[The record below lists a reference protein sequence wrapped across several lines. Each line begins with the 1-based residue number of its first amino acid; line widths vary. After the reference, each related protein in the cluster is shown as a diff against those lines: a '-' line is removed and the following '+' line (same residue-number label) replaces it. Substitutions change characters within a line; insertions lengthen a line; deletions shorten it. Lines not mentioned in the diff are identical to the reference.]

1 MASLGSRLD
10 FAKLLDQR
18 HRLLQVHTALPAL
31 SLIPERMV
39 LREAV
44 SQPFELQL
52 QCLSTSAHFEL
63 KRLIGEQMSLS
74 LLQADGRCAPWH
86 GYVLA
91 AAQLGA
97 DGGLAR
103 YALTMRPWLS
113 TLAFRRNSRV
123 FHDQTALQI
132 MEAIFA
138 EHQPQANWRV
148 EVTETLRVRS
158 LCTQYRESDLDFVQR
173 LLAEEG
179 LSYHFEHLDEQAAAD
194 AGAAHKA
201 KHALVITDRLAE
213 RAQLGA
219 VRFTRQHA
227 TANLDGQRDSITAFM
242 GQRQLTANAVSQ
254 GAWDYKRLAGV
265 TAEDASTLDLGELPT
280 LQVYDGSGAYR
291 YEDPEHAERAA
302 ALALAALELDIKR
315 FEGQGSARHFTAG
328 SRFELIDHPL
338 YGANSRSLNDSE
350 ADPAPGRPKPDHPP
364 RGAATREAAERGG
377 LHVASHQRA
386 TQAEHN
392 AFTLLAVE
400 HHCANN
406 LGADLATLLGNTEIE
421 RGTYK
426 NHFYCVPAA
435 AAVVPR
441 HIRKPT
447 AFGTQ
452 SAVVVGLS
460 KEPVETER
468 DHRIKVRFAWADASL
483 GASGEGN
490 GDAPPPGRPKV
501 EPPPRGAATRAAAER
516 GGDFPANAPG
526 TWVRVAAP
534 WAGAN
539 WGATL
544 VPRIGAEVAVAF
556 IEGDIDRPVVVGG
569 LYNGQDA
576 PPFAAGVDSGVNHS
590 GVLSGWHTHSL
601 DQSGFNQ
608 WVMDDASGQLRMRLA
623 CSYTVAE
630 VGLGH
635 LIAQNPASAQRGN
648 WRGSGF
654 EAGTQGWGVL
664 RAAQGLL
671 LSTSA
676 RAATY
681 GSAQSTQ
688 LDASEAVAQLKGARD
703 LGQRLSDA
711 AAHSGAQALFTFD
724 NRHGGA
730 ASVQQLTDQID
741 PKAQGALGGSLNG
754 QNAVFDPA
762 GGRDGSTPVHPF
774 AQPVAVLDTP
784 SSLVL
789 ASDGP
794 VAQYAGEHLS
804 QVAQGDVQISA
815 AHTAAQVSGQ
825 TTSLFTHAGGLQM
838 KAANG
843 PVSLRAHTDALQLL
857 AHKDI
862 QILSVGS
869 EITVSAN
876 SKIEL
881 IGADSGITL
890 EGGDITFTTPG
901 TWNAKGG
908 FKELTG
914 GGCAEVAF
922 PALPTGLQQAKNW
935 IEINHRDPENLPMA
949 GQKYKIFFEGGAVVS
964 GALDAHGHARHEN
977 VPAKALRVEYE
988 ARQPDQDKSPQ
999 PMSAL
1004 LREVQKKLA

>member
-1 MASLGSRLD
+1 MRADTLTSAPALVASLTSNPLAALSSRLD
-10 FAKLLDQR
+10 FAQLLDQR

-44 SQPFELQL
+44 SQPFELEL

-63 KRLIGEQMSLS
+63 KQLIGEQISLS
-74 LLQADGRCAPWH
+74 LLQSDGQYLPWH
-86 GYVLA
+86 GYVFA

-113 TLAFRRNSRV
+113 QLGQRRNSRV
-123 FHDQTALQI
+123 FHDQTALQVI
-132 MEAIFA
+132 EAVLA
-138 EHQPQANWRV
+138 DHQPQAHWRL

-179 LSYHFEHLDEQAAAD
+179 LSYHFEHLDGQAAAD
-194 AGAAHKA
+194 ADAAQHA
-201 KHALVITDRLAE
+201 KHVMVIADRLAE
-213 RAQLGA
+213 RAALGT
-219 VRFTRQHA
+219 VRFASQHA
-227 TANLDGQRDSITAFM
+227 TANLGGQKDSITAFM
-242 GQRQLTANAVSQ
+242 GQRQLTASAVALA
-254 GAWDYKRLAGV
+254 AWDYKRLAGV
-265 TAEDASTLDLGELPT
+265 SAEDASVLALGELPA

-291 YEDPEHAERAA
+291 FEHPEHAQRAA

-315 FEGQGSARHFTAG
+315 FEGQGSARHFKAG
-328 SRFELIDHPL
+328 CRFELIDHPL
-338 YGANSRSLNDSE
+338 YGANRSAFNYS
-350 ADPAPGRPKPDHPP
+350 
-364 RGAATREAAERGG
+364 GA
-377 LHVASHQRA
+377 LLASHQRA
-386 TQAEHN
+386 TQSEHN

-406 LGADLATLLGNTEIE
+406 LGADLAALLGNTDIE
-421 RGTYK
+421 HGTYK
-426 NHFYCVPAA
+426 NHFHCVPAA

-441 HIRKPT
+441 QIRKPT
-447 AFGTQ
+447 AFGAQ
-452 SAVVVGLS
+452 SATVVGLS
-460 KEPVETER
+460 EEQLETER
-468 DHRIKVRFAWADASL
+468 DHRIKVRFAWQDASQ
-483 GASGEGN
+483 GASGEGS
-490 GDAPPPGRPKV
+490 
-501 EPPPRGAATRAAAER
+501 
-516 GGDFPANAPG
+516 GDFPASAPG

-539 WGATL
+539 WGAAL
-544 VPRIGAEVAVAF
+544 VPRIGAEVAVEF
-556 IEGDIDRPVVVGG
+556 IAGDIDRPMVVGG

-576 PPFAAGVDSGVNHS
+576 PPFAAGIDSGVNHS
-590 GVLSGWHTHSL
+590 GVISGWHTHSL
-601 DQSGFNQ
+601 DHSGFNQ
-608 WVMDDASGQLRMRLA
+608 WVMDDATGQMRMRLA
-623 CSYTVAE
+623 CSYSAAE

-635 LIAQNPASAQRGN
+635 LIAQNPASAQRGG

-654 EAGTQGWGVL
+654 EAGTQGWSVL

-671 LSTSA
+671 VSTSG

-711 AAHSGAQALFTFD
+711 ATHSGAQALHSHD
-724 NRHGGA
+724 GG

-741 PKAQGALGGSLNG
+741 PAAQGKLSGNLNAH
-754 QNAVFDPA
+754 NAVFDPA
-762 GGRDGSTPVHPF
+762 GNRDGSTPVQQF

-784 SSLVL
+784 SSLSL

-794 VAQYAGEHLS
+794 IAQYAGEHSS
-804 QVAQGDVQISA
+804 QIAQGDVQVSA

-843 PVSLRAHTDALQLL
+843 PVSLRAHTDTLQLL
-857 AHKDI
+857 ANKDI
-862 QILSVGS
+862 QILSVNS
-869 EITVSAN
+869 EITVSAQ

-890 EGGDITFTTPG
+890 EGGNITFTTPG
-901 TWNAKGG
+901 TWNAKGSL
-908 FKELTG
+908 KELVG
-914 GGCAEVAF
+914 GASGSA
-922 PALPTGLQQAKNW
+922 PRLALPEFLLSSRPKKVLQIYWSFGPEFRELGSESRHYTDLNIHVRTENYSEGEA
-935 IEINHRDPENLPMA
+935 IEVTIRSDICEQVCENE
-949 GQKYKIFFEGGAVVS
+949 KI
-964 GALDAHGHARHEN
+964 
-977 VPAKALRVEYE
+977 LRVTGNVG
-988 ARQPDQDKSPQ
+988 ADGIAIISNVFHGKSVYLDWRGQ
-999 PMSAL
+999 
-1004 LREVQKKLA
+1004 

>member
-1 MASLGSRLD
+1 MRADTITGAPALVALTASDPLAALTSRLD
-10 FAKLLDQR
+10 FAQLLDQR

-63 KRLIGEQMSLS
+63 KQLIGEQISLS
-74 LLQADGRCAPWH
+74 LLQSDGQYVPWH
-86 GYVLA
+86 GYVFA

-113 TLAFRRNSRV
+113 TLAQRRNSRV
-123 FHDQTALQI
+123 FHDQTALQVI
-132 MEAIFA
+132 EAVLTD
-138 EHQPQANWRV
+138 HQPQAHWRV
-148 EVTETLRVRS
+148 EVTETLRLRS

-179 LSYHFEHLDEQAAAD
+179 LAYHFEHLNGQAAAD
-194 AGAAHKA
+194 ADAAQ
-201 KHALVITDRLAE
+201 HARHVLVITDRLAE
-213 RAQLGA
+213 RASLGP
-219 VRFTRQHA
+219 VRFTTQHA
-227 TANLDGQRDSITAFM
+227 TANLGGQKDSITAFM
-242 GQRQLTANAVSQ
+242 GQRQLTANAVAL

-265 TAEDASTLDLGELPT
+265 TAEDSSTLSLGELPA

-291 YEDPEHAERAA
+291 FEHPEHAQRAA

-315 FEGQGSARHFTAG
+315 FEGQGSARHFKAG

-338 YGANSRSLNDSE
+338 YGANRSAFNYSGALLASR
-350 ADPAPGRPKPDHPP
+350 
-364 RGAATREAAERGG
+364 
-377 LHVASHQRA
+377 QRA
-386 TQAEHN
+386 TQSEHN

-406 LGADLATLLGNTEIE
+406 LGADLAALLGNTDIE
-421 RGTYK
+421 HGTYK
-426 NHFYCVPAA
+426 NHFHCAPAA
-435 AAVVPR
+435 APVVPR

-447 AFGTQ
+447 ALGAQ
-452 SAVVVGLS
+452 SATVVGLS
-460 KEPVETER
+460 DEPVETER
-468 DHRIKVRFAWADASL
+468 NHRIKVRFAWQDASL
-483 GASGEGN
+483 GASGGGEG
-490 GDAPPPGRPKV
+490 R
-501 EPPPRGAATRAAAER
+501 
-516 GGDFPANAPG
+516 GDFPTNAPG

-539 WGATL
+539 WGAAL
-544 VPRIGAEVAVAF
+544 VPRIGAEVAVEF
-556 IEGDIDRPVVVGG
+556 VEGDIDRPVVVGG
-569 LYNGQDA
+569 LYNGVDA

-590 GVLSGWHTHSL
+590 GVISGWHTHSL

-608 WVMDDASGQLRMRLA
+608 WVMDDATGQLRMRLA
-623 CSYTVAE
+623 CSYTAAE

-635 LIAQNPASAQRGN
+635 LIAQNPASAQRGG

-654 EAGTQGWGVL
+654 EAGTQGWSVL

-671 LSTSA
+671 VSTSTKA
-676 RAATY
+676 GTY

-711 AAHSGAQALFTFD
+711 ATHSGAHALHSHD
-724 NRHGGA
+724 SG

-741 PKAQGALGGSLNG
+741 PKVQGKLSGSLNG
-754 QNAVFDPA
+754 QNAVFDPT
-762 GGRDGSTPVHPF
+762 GERDGSTPVHQF
-774 AQPVAVLDTP
+774 AQPVVVLDTP
-784 SSLVL
+784 SSLLL
-789 ASDGP
+789 ASDGAI
-794 VAQYAGEHLS
+794 AQYAGEHLS
-804 QVAQGDVQISA
+804 QVAQGDVQVSA

-857 AHKDI
+857 ANKDI
-862 QILSVGS
+862 QILSVNS
-869 EITVSAN
+869 EITVSAQ

-890 EGGDITFTTPG
+890 EGGNITFTTPG
-901 TWNAKGG
+901 TWNAKGSL
-908 FKELTG
+908 KELTG
-914 GGCAEVAF
+914 GGSGSAPRPTLPDSRVKLFDQAF
-922 PALPTGLQQAKNW
+922 VLKNQKTGELLANYPYRIKRADGSWETGVTDDKGQTHL
-935 IEINHRDPENLPMA
+935 IIGSDPENISIEVL
-949 GQKYKIFFEGGAVVS
+949 EG
-964 GALDAHGHARHEN
+964 
-977 VPAKALRVEYE
+977 
-988 ARQPDQDKSPQ
+988 
-999 PMSAL
+999 
-1004 LREVQKKLA
+1004 

>member
-1 MASLGSRLD
+1 MSALANETPSLSSTLSSSIMAPLTSRLD
-10 FAKLLDQR
+10 FAQLLDQR
-18 HRLLQVHTALPAL
+18 HRLLQVHTALPSL

-63 KRLIGEQMSLS
+63 KQLIGEQISLS
-74 LLQADGRCAPWH
+74 LLQSDGQYKPWH
-86 GYVLA
+86 GYVFA

-97 DGGLAR
+97 NGGLAR

-113 TLAFRRNSRV
+113 ALGLRRNSRV

-132 MEAIFA
+132 IETVFA
-138 EHQPQANWRV
+138 EHQPQAHWRM
-148 EVTETLRVRS
+148 EVSEALRTRS

-179 LSYHFEHLDEQAAAD
+179 LSHHFEHLDGQAAAD
-194 AGAAHKA
+194 ADATQHA
-201 KHALVITDRLAE
+201 KHVLVVTDRLAQ
-213 RAQLGA
+213 RPSLGA
-219 VRFTRQHA
+219 VRFTSQHA
-227 TANLDGQRDSITAFM
+227 TANLGGQKDSITAFM
-242 GQRQLTANAVSQ
+242 AQRQLTANAVTLA
-254 GAWDYKRLAGV
+254 AWDYKRLTGV
-265 TAEDASTLDLGELPT
+265 GAEDASNLALGELPA
-280 LQVYDGSGAYR
+280 LQLYDGSGAYR
-291 YEDPEHAERAA
+291 YENPEHAQRAA
-302 ALALAALELDIKR
+302 ALALAALELDIKH
-315 FEGQGSARHFTAG
+315 FEGQGSARHFKAG

-338 YGANSRSLNDSE
+338 YGANSSAFNYS
-350 ADPAPGRPKPDHPP
+350 
-364 RGAATREAAERGG
+364 GA
-377 LHVASHQRA
+377 LLASHQRA
-386 TQAEHN
+386 AQAEHN

-406 LGADLATLLGNTEIE
+406 LGADLAALLGNTDIE
-421 RGTYK
+421 HGTYK
-426 NHFYCVPAA
+426 NHFHCAPAA
-435 AAVVPR
+435 AVVVPR

-447 AFGTQ
+447 ALGTQ
-452 SAVVVGLS
+452 SATVVGLS
-460 KEPVETER
+460 EEAVETER
-468 DHRIKVRFAWADASL
+468 DHRIKVRFAWQDSSL
-483 GASGEGN
+483 GASGEGS
-490 GDAPPPGRPKV
+490 
-501 EPPPRGAATRAAAER
+501 
-516 GGDFPANAPG
+516 GDFPASAPG

-544 VPRIGAEVAVAF
+544 VQRIGTEVAIEF

-569 LYNGQDA
+569 LYNGADA

-590 GVLSGWHTHSL
+590 GVISGWHTHSL
-601 DQSGFNQ
+601 DQTGFNQ
-608 WVMDDASGQLRMRLA
+608 WVMDDATGQLRMRLA
-623 CSYTVAE
+623 CSYTAAE

-635 LIAQNPASAQRGN
+635 LIAHNPASAQRGS

-671 LSTSA
+671 VSTST
-676 RAATY
+676 RTGTY

-711 AAHSGAQALFTFD
+711 AMHSGAKALHCHD
-724 NRHGGA
+724 GG
-730 ASVQQLTDQID
+730 ASVQHLTDQID
-741 PKAQGALGGSLNG
+741 PAARGKIAGSLNAH
-754 QNAVFDPA
+754 NAVFDPA
-762 GGRDGSTPVHPF
+762 GNRDGNTPVHQF

-784 SSLVL
+784 SSLLL

-815 AHTAAQVSGQ
+815 AHTAAQVSGH

-843 PVSLRAHTDALQLL
+843 PVSLRAHTDTLQLL

-862 QILSVGS
+862 QILSVNS

-890 EGGDITFTTPG
+890 DGGDITFTTPG
-901 TWNAKGG
+901 TWNAKGS
-908 FKELTG
+908 FTELTG
-914 GGCAEVAF
+914 GGSGSAAL
-922 PALPTGLQQAKNW
+922 PALPSGVIQMPTDTLALTQHYHDAEALAGAPYKAILSDGSVRTGKLDGSGQLKIDGLRQGLSAQVLIGQMPGAYKPK
-935 IEINHRDPENLPMA
+935 DTTPMPA
-949 GQKYKIFFEGGAVVS
+949 HKATPKDGDIDALIQKYS
-964 GALDAHGHARHEN
+964 G
-977 VPAKALRVEYE
+977 
-988 ARQPDQDKSPQ
+988 
-999 PMSAL
+999 SA
-1004 LREVQKKLA
+1004 A